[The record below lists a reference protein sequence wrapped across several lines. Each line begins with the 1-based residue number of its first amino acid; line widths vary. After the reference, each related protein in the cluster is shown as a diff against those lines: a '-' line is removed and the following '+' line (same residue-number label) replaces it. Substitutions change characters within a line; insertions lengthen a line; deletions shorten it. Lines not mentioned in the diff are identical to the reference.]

1 MDWNTIQQFI
11 RILLQ
16 FGAGLLV
23 SRGLLTADMAAQAV
37 GALLSLGG
45 IAWWAV
51 WNRKAIDAK

>member
-16 FGAGLLV
+16 FVAGLLV
-23 SRGLLTADMAAQAV
+23 SRGLITADMAAQAV

-45 IAWWAV
+45 IVWWAV
-51 WNRKAIDAK
+51 WNRKVEVK

>member
-1 MDWNTIQQFI
+1 MDWNTAQQLI

-16 FGAGLLV
+16 IGAGALV
-23 SRGLLTADMAAQAV
+23 SRGYITEDMAAQAT

-51 WNRKAIDAK
+51 WNRKHKAS